1 MIKNIV
7 FDIGN
12 VLVHY
17 RPMEY
22 LEKRYARED
31 AEFLLAAIFESAE
44 WMELDR
50 GTVTEDEALK
60 RFIARAPGKE
70 ALLREVMSDLSTI
83 FTPIE
88 SSIATLKELRKA
100 GYTMLYLS
108 NISHDI
114 FAYIARAYDFLEE
127 FEGGIAS
134 AKVQTLKPGED
145 IYHHLITQY
154 AIKPEETVFI
164 DDTDHNIRAAKTL
177 DFKTIHLTNPDDLKY
192 SLKELG
198 VNLGVWE

>member
-17 RPMEY
+17 RPMDY

-31 AEFLLAAIFESAE
+31 ADFLLAAIFESAE
-44 WMELDR
+44 WVGLDK
-50 GTVTEDEALK
+50 GTLTEDEALK
-60 RFIARAPGKE
+60 RFIARAPEKE
-70 ALLREVMSDLSTI
+70 AHLREVMGDLSTI

-88 SSIATLKELRKA
+88 SSIAILKELRKA
-100 GYTMLYLS
+100 GYNMLYLS
-108 NISHDI
+108 NISHNI
-114 FAYIARAYDFLEE
+114 FAFITRTYDFMEE
-127 FEGGIAS
+127 FVGGIAS

-164 DDTDHNIRAAKTL
+164 DDTDHNIQAAIVL
-177 DFKTIHLTNPDDLKY
+177 DFKTIHLTDPDDLK
-192 SLKELG
+192 SKLAELG
-198 VNLGVWE
+198 V